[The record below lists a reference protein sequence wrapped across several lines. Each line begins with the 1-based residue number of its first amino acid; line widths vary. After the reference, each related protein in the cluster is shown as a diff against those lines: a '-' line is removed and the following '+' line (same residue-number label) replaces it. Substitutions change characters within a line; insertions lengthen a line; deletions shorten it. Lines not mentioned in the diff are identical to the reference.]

1 MRELIVGLALV
12 AAALAAPVAHADAH
26 AGETIDATNPAAV
39 LEVVLEPRA
48 ALWQGLS

>member
-1 MRELIVGLALV
+1 MRELIVGLALG
-12 AAALAAPVAHADAH
+12 AAALTSSIAHG
-26 AGETIDATNPAAV
+26 GETIDATNPAAV